1 MVRTKLTT
9 PVKKH
14 RITDDPRSHTML
26 YYGILY
32 LGGGVMLLQGCQVTG
47 GVYPAV
53 ARRRV

>member
-1 MVRTKLTT
+1 
-9 PVKKH
+9 
-14 RITDDPRSHTML
+14 ML
-26 YYGILY
+26 CYGILY